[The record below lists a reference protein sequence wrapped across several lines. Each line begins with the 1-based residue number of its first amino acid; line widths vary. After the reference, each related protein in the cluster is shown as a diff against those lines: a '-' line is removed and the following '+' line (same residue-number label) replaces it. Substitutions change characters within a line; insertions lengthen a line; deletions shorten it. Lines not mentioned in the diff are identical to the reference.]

1 MHLVDAKG
9 ILSAQ
14 NGMNLY
20 RGCVHGCI
28 YCDSRS
34 RCYHIDHPFED
45 IEVKRNALILL
56 EAALRKRRRRGM
68 LSTGAMT
75 DPYIPEEEIFGLTR
89 GAMQLAL
96 RYGFG
101 FAVQTKSARVLRD
114 LPLFRELNAR
124 TRCVVQMTLT
134 TFDEALCRKIEPNVS
149 TTAERARALQT
160 LADAGVPTVA
170 WLTPILPFIND
181 TPENLLSVLRTLK
194 EVGVRG
200 VIFFGG
206 GMTLREGNREYFY
219 AQLDRLFPGLK
230 ERYARTYGL
239 RYEIPSPDT
248 EHLCRLFHDF
258 CEGNG
263 LMHDNDQIF
272 AYLRAFDDAPP
283 EQLSLFDGLI

>member
-45 IEVKRNALILL
+45 IEVKRNALTLL

-89 GAMQLAL
+89 GAMELAL

-114 LPLFRELNAR
+114 VPLFRELNAR

-149 TTAERARALQT
+149 TTAERARALQA

>member
-34 RCYHIDHPFED
+34 RCYRIDHPFED
-45 IEVKRNALILL
+45 VEVKRNALELL
-56 EAALRKRRRRGM
+56 DAALRKKRRRGM

-89 GAMQLAL
+89 GAMRLAL
-96 RYGFG
+96 RHGFG
-101 FAVQTKSARVLRD
+101 FALQTKSTRVLRD
-114 LPLFRELNAR
+114 LPLLQELNAR

-134 TFDEALCRKIEPNVS
+134 TADEALCRKIEPNVS
-149 TTAERARALQT
+149 ATLERARALRM
-160 LADAGVPTVA
+160 LADAGIPTVA

-181 TPENLLSVLRTLK
+181 TPENLLSVLRLLK
-194 EVGVRG
+194 DAGVRG
-200 VIFFGG
+200 VIFFGAG
-206 GMTLREGNREYFY
+206 LTLREGSREYFY

-239 RYEIPSPDT
+239 RYEIPSPDNDR
-248 EHLCRLFHDF
+248 LCRLFHDF
-258 CEGNG
+258 CESNN

-272 AYLRAFDDAPP
+272 ACLHAFPDPP
-283 EQLSLFDGLI
+283 SDQLSLFD

>member
-34 RCYHIDHPFED
+34 RCYRIDYPFED
-45 IEVKRNALILL
+45 VEVKRNALELL
-56 EAALRKRRRRGM
+56 DAALRKKRRRGM

-89 GAMQLAL
+89 GAMRLAL
-96 RYGFG
+96 RHGFG
-101 FAVQTKSARVLRD
+101 FTLQTKSTRVLRD
-114 LPLFRELNAR
+114 LPLLQELNAR

-134 TFDEALCRKIEPNVS
+134 TADEALCRKIEPNVS
-149 TTAERARALQT
+149 ATLERARALRT
-160 LADAGVPTVA
+160 LADAGIPTVA

-181 TPENLLSVLRTLK
+181 TPENLLSVLRLLK
-194 EVGVRG
+194 DAGVRG
-200 VIFFGG
+200 VIFFGAG
-206 GMTLREGNREYFY
+206 LTLREGSREYFY

-230 ERYARTYGL
+230 ERYVRTYGL
-239 RYEIPSPDT
+239 RYEIPSPDNDR
-248 EHLCRLFHDF
+248 LCRLFHDF
-258 CEGNG
+258 CESNN
-263 LMHDNDQIF
+263 LMHDNNQIF
-272 AYLRAFDDAPP
+272 AYLHNFPDPP
-283 EQLSLFDGLI
+283 SDQLSLFD

>member
-34 RCYHIDHPFED
+34 RCYRIDHPFED
-45 IEVKRNALILL
+45 VEVKRNALELL
-56 EAALRKRRRRGM
+56 DAALRKKRRRGM

-96 RYGFG
+96 RHGFG
-101 FAVQTKSARVLRD
+101 FTLQTKSTRVLRD
-114 LPLFRELNAR
+114 LPLLQELNAR

-134 TFDEALCRKIEPNVS
+134 TADEALCRRIEPNVS
-149 TTAERARALQT
+149 ATLERARALRT
-160 LADAGVPTVA
+160 LADAGIPTVA

-181 TPENLLSVLRTLK
+181 TPENLLSVLRLLK
-194 EVGVRG
+194 DAGVRG
-200 VIFFGG
+200 VIFFGAG
-206 GMTLREGNREYFY
+206 LTLREGSREYFY

-239 RYEIPSPDT
+239 RYEIPSPDNDR
-248 EHLCRLFHDF
+248 LCRLFHDF
-258 CEGNG
+258 CESNN
-263 LMHDNDQIF
+263 LMHDNNQIF
-272 AYLRAFDDAPP
+272 AYLRNFPDPP
-283 EQLSLFDGLI
+283 SGQLSLFD

>member
-34 RCYHIDHPFED
+34 RCYRIDHPFED
-45 IEVKRNALILL
+45 VEVKRNALELL
-56 EAALRKRRRRGM
+56 DAALRKKRRRGM

-89 GAMQLAL
+89 GAMRLAL
-96 RYGFG
+96 RHGFG
-101 FAVQTKSARVLRD
+101 FTLQTKSTRVLRD
-114 LPLFRELNAR
+114 LPLLQELNAR

-134 TFDEALCRKIEPNVS
+134 TADEALCRKIEPNVS
-149 TTAERARALQT
+149 ATLERARALQT

-181 TPENLLSVLRTLK
+181 TPENLLSVLRLLK
-194 EVGVRG
+194 GAGVRG
-200 VIFFGG
+200 VIFFGAG
-206 GMTLREGNREYFY
+206 LTLREGSREYFY

-239 RYEIPSPDT
+239 RYEIPSPDNDR
-248 EHLCRLFHDF
+248 LCRLFHDF
-258 CEGNG
+258 CESNN

-272 AYLRAFDDAPP
+272 ACLHAFPDPP
-283 EQLSLFDGLI
+283 SDQLSLFD

>member
-34 RCYHIDHPFED
+34 RCYHIEHPFED
-45 IEVKRNALILL
+45 VEVKRNALTLL
-56 EAALRKRRRRGM
+56 DEALCKRRRRCM

-75 DPYIPEEEIFGLTR
+75 DPYIPEEEVFGLTR
-89 GAMQLAL
+89 GAMRLAL
-96 RYGFG
+96 RHGFG
-101 FAVQTKSARVLRD
+101 FTVQTKSARVLRD
-114 LPLFRELNAR
+114 LSLIRELNAR

-134 TFDEALCRKIEPNVS
+134 TFDEVLCRKIEPNVS

-160 LADAGVPTVA
+160 IADAGVPTVA

-181 TPENLLSVLRTLK
+181 TSENLLSVLRMLK
-194 EVGVRG
+194 CAGVRG
-200 VIFFGG
+200 VLFFGAG
-206 GMTLREGNREYFY
+206 LTLREGSREYFY
-219 AQLDRLFPGLK
+219 ARLDRLFPGLK
-230 ERYARTYGL
+230 EQYARAYGL
-239 RYEIPSPDT
+239 HYEISSPDNDR
-248 EHLCRLFHDF
+248 LCRLFHDF
-258 CEGNG
+258 CEENG

-272 AYLRAFDDAPP
+272 AYLRAFDDPSAG
-283 EQLSLFDGLI
+283 QLSLFDGLI

>member
-45 IEVKRNALILL
+45 IEVKRNALELL
-56 EAALRKRRRRGM
+56 DAALRKKRRRGM

-75 DPYIPEEEIFGLTR
+75 DPYIPEEEIFSLTR

-96 RYGFG
+96 RHGFG
-101 FAVQTKSARVLRD
+101 FTLQTKSTRVLRD
-114 LPLFRELNAR
+114 LPLLQELNAR

-134 TFDEALCRKIEPNVS
+134 TADEALCRKIEPNVS
-149 TTAERARALQT
+149 ATLERARALQT
-160 LADAGVPTVA
+160 LADAGIPTVA

-181 TPENLLSVLRTLK
+181 TPENLLSVLRLLK
-194 EVGVRG
+194 DAGVRG
-200 VIFFGG
+200 VIFFGAG
-206 GMTLREGNREYFY
+206 LTLREGSREYFY

-239 RYEIPSPDT
+239 RYEIPSPDNDR
-248 EHLCRLFHDF
+248 LCRLFHDF
-258 CEGNG
+258 CESNN

-272 AYLRAFDDAPP
+272 ACLHNFPDPP
-283 EQLSLFDGLI
+283 SDQLSLFD

>member
-34 RCYHIDHPFED
+34 RCYRIDHPFED
-45 IEVKRNALILL
+45 IEVKRNALELL
-56 EAALRKRRRRGM
+56 DAALRKKRRRGM

-96 RYGFG
+96 RHGFG
-101 FAVQTKSARVLRD
+101 FTLQTKSTRVLRD
-114 LPLFRELNAR
+114 LPLLRELNAR

-134 TFDEALCRKIEPNVS
+134 TADEALCRKIEPNVS
-149 TTAERARALQT
+149 TTLERARALQT
-160 LADAGVPTVA
+160 LADAGIPTVA

-181 TPENLLSVLRTLK
+181 TPDNLLSVLRLLK
-194 EVGVRG
+194 DVDVRG
-200 VIFFGG
+200 VIFFGAG
-206 GMTLREGNREYFY
+206 LTLREGNREYFY

-239 RYEIPSPDT
+239 RYEIPSPDNDR
-248 EHLCRLFHDF
+248 LCRLFHDF
-258 CEGNG
+258 CESNN

-272 AYLRAFDDAPP
+272 ACIHDFPDPP
-283 EQLSLFDGLI
+283 SDQLSLFD

>member
-45 IEVKRNALILL
+45 IEVKRNALELL
-56 EAALRKRRRRGM
+56 DAALRKKRRRGM

-75 DPYIPEEEIFGLTR
+75 DPYIPEEETFGLTR

-96 RYGFG
+96 RHGFG
-101 FAVQTKSARVLRD
+101 FTLQTKSTRVLRD
-114 LPLFRELNAR
+114 LPLLQELNAR

-134 TFDEALCRKIEPNVS
+134 TADEALCRKIEPNVS
-149 TTAERARALQT
+149 TTLERARALQT

-181 TPENLLSVLRTLK
+181 TPENLLSVLRLLK
-194 EVGVRG
+194 DVGVRG
-200 VIFFGG
+200 VIFFGAG
-206 GMTLREGNREYFY
+206 LTLREGSREYFY

-239 RYEIPSPDT
+239 RYEIPSPDNDR
-248 EHLCRLFHDF
+248 LCRLFHDF
-258 CEGNG
+258 CESNN

-272 AYLRAFDDAPP
+272 AHLHNFPDPP
-283 EQLSLFDGLI
+283 SDQLSLFD

>member
-34 RCYHIDHPFED
+34 RCYRIDHPFED
-45 IEVKRNALILL
+45 VEVKRNALELL
-56 EAALRKRRRRGM
+56 DAALRKKRRRGM

-89 GAMQLAL
+89 GAMRLAL
-96 RYGFG
+96 RHGFG
-101 FAVQTKSARVLRD
+101 FALQTKSTRVLRD
-114 LPLFRELNAR
+114 LPLLQELNAR

-134 TFDEALCRKIEPNVS
+134 TADEALCRKIEPNVS
-149 TTAERARALQT
+149 ATLERARALRT
-160 LADAGVPTVA
+160 LADAGIPTVA

-181 TPENLLSVLRTLK
+181 TPENLLSVLRLLK
-194 EVGVRG
+194 DAGVRG
-200 VIFFGG
+200 VIFFGAG
-206 GMTLREGNREYFY
+206 LTLREGSREYFY

-230 ERYARTYGL
+230 ERYVRTYGL
-239 RYEIPSPDT
+239 RYEIPSP
-248 EHLCRLFHDF
+248 R
-258 CEGNG
+258 
-263 LMHDNDQIF
+263 
-272 AYLRAFDDAPP
+272 
-283 EQLSLFDGLI
+283 

>member
-45 IEVKRNALILL
+45 IEVKRNALDLL
-56 EAALRKRRRRGM
+56 DAALRKKRRRGM

-89 GAMQLAL
+89 GAMRLAL
-96 RYGFG
+96 RHGFG
-101 FAVQTKSARVLRD
+101 FTLQTKSTRVLRD
-114 LPLFRELNAR
+114 LPLLQELNAR

-134 TFDEALCRKIEPNVS
+134 TADEALCRRIEPNVS
-149 TTAERARALQT
+149 ATLERARALQT
-160 LADAGVPTVA
+160 LADAGVPTIA

-181 TPENLLSVLRTLK
+181 TPENLLAVLRLLK
-194 EVGVRG
+194 DAGVRG
-200 VIFFGG
+200 VIFFGAG
-206 GMTLREGNREYFY
+206 LTLREGSREYFY

-239 RYEIPSPDT
+239 RYEIPSPDNDR
-248 EHLCRLFHDF
+248 LCRLFHDF
-258 CEGNG
+258 CESNN
-263 LMHDNDQIF
+263 LMHDNNQIF
-272 AYLRAFDDAPP
+272 AYLRNFPDPP
-283 EQLSLFDGLI
+283 SGQLSLFD

>member
-45 IEVKRNALILL
+45 IEVKRNALTLL

-114 LPLFRELNAR
+114 LLLFRELNAR

>member
-34 RCYHIDHPFED
+34 RCYRIDHPFED
-45 IEVKRNALILL
+45 VEVKRNALELL
-56 EAALRKRRRRGM
+56 DAALRKKRRRGM

-89 GAMQLAL
+89 GAMRLAL
-96 RYGFG
+96 RHGFG
-101 FAVQTKSARVLRD
+101 FTLQTKSTRVLRD
-114 LPLFRELNAR
+114 LPLLQELNAR

-134 TFDEALCRKIEPNVS
+134 TADEALCRKIEPNVS
-149 TTAERARALQT
+149 ATLERARALRT

-181 TPENLLSVLRTLK
+181 TPENLLAVLRLLK
-194 EVGVRG
+194 DAGVRG
-200 VIFFGG
+200 VIFFGAG
-206 GMTLREGNREYFY
+206 LTLREGSREYFY

-239 RYEIPSPDT
+239 RYEIPSPDNDR
-248 EHLCRLFHDF
+248 LCRLFHDF
-258 CEGNG
+258 CESNN

-272 AYLRAFDDAPP
+272 ACLHAFPDPP
-283 EQLSLFDGLI
+283 SDQLSLFD

>member
-14 NGMNLY
+14 SGMNLY

-34 RCYHIDHPFED
+34 RCYRIDHPFED
-45 IEVKRNALILL
+45 IEVKRNALELL
-56 EAALRKRRRRGM
+56 DAALRKKRRRGM

-75 DPYIPEEEIFGLTR
+75 DPYIPEEETFGLTR

-96 RYGFG
+96 RHGFG
-101 FAVQTKSARVLRD
+101 FTLQTKSTRVLRD
-114 LPLFRELNAR
+114 LPLLQALNER

-134 TFDEALCRKIEPNVS
+134 TADEALCRKIEPNVS
-149 TTAERARALQT
+149 TTLERARALQT
-160 LADAGVPTVA
+160 FADAGIPTVA

-181 TPENLLSVLRTLK
+181 TPENLLSVLRLLK
-194 EVGVRG
+194 DVGVRG
-200 VIFFGG
+200 VIFFGAG
-206 GMTLREGNREYFY
+206 LTLREGNREYFY
-219 AQLDRLFPGLK
+219 TQLDRLFPGLK

-239 RYEIPSPDT
+239 RYEIPSPDNDR
-248 EHLCRLFHDF
+248 LCRLFHDF
-258 CEGNG
+258 CESNS

-272 AYLRAFDDAPP
+272 AYLHNFPDPP
-283 EQLSLFDGLI
+283 SGQLSLFD

>member
-1 MHLVDAKG
+1 MHPVDAKG

-45 IEVKRNALILL
+45 VEVKRNALELL
-56 EAALRKRRRRGM
+56 DAALRKKRRRGM

-89 GAMQLAL
+89 GAMRLAL
-96 RYGFG
+96 RHGFG
-101 FAVQTKSARVLRD
+101 FTLQTKSTRVLRD
-114 LPLFRELNAR
+114 LPLLQELNAR

-134 TFDEALCRKIEPNVS
+134 TADEALCRKIEPNVS
-149 TTAERARALQT
+149 ATLERARALRT
-160 LADAGVPTVA
+160 LADAGIPTVA

-181 TPENLLSVLRTLK
+181 TPENLLSVLRLLK
-194 EVGVRG
+194 DAGVRG
-200 VIFFGG
+200 VIFFGAG
-206 GMTLREGNREYFY
+206 LTLREGSREYFY

-239 RYEIPSPDT
+239 RYEIPSSDNDR
-248 EHLCRLFHDF
+248 LCRLFHDF
-258 CEGNG
+258 CESNN

-272 AYLRAFDDAPP
+272 ACLHAFPDPP
-283 EQLSLFDGLI
+283 SGQLSLFD

>member
-34 RCYHIDHPFED
+34 RCYRIDHPFED
-45 IEVKRNALILL
+45 IEVKRNALELL
-56 EAALRKRRRRGM
+56 DAALRKKRRRGM

-75 DPYIPEEEIFGLTR
+75 DPYIPDEETFGLTR

-96 RYGFG
+96 RHGFG
-101 FAVQTKSARVLRD
+101 FTLQTKSTRVLRD
-114 LPLFRELNAR
+114 LPLLRELNAR

-134 TFDEALCRKIEPNVS
+134 TADEALCRKIEPNVS
-149 TTAERARALQT
+149 TTLERARALQT
-160 LADAGVPTVA
+160 LADAGIPTVA

-181 TPENLLSVLRTLK
+181 TPDNLLSVLRLLK
-194 EVGVRG
+194 DVDVRG
-200 VIFFGG
+200 VIFFGAG
-206 GMTLREGNREYFY
+206 LTLREGNREYFY

-239 RYEIPSPDT
+239 RYEIPSPDNDR
-248 EHLCRLFHDF
+248 LCRLFHDF
-258 CEGNG
+258 CESNN

-272 AYLRAFDDAPP
+272 ACIHDFPDPP
-283 EQLSLFDGLI
+283 SDQLSLFD

>member
-34 RCYHIDHPFED
+34 RCYRIDHPFED
-45 IEVKRNALILL
+45 IEVKRNALELL
-56 EAALRKRRRRGM
+56 DAALRKKRRRGM

-96 RYGFG
+96 RHGFG
-101 FAVQTKSARVLRD
+101 FTLQTKSTRVLRD
-114 LPLFRELNAR
+114 LPLLQELNAR

-134 TFDEALCRKIEPNVS
+134 TADEALCRKIEPNVS
-149 TTAERARALQT
+149 TTLERARALQT
-160 LADAGVPTVA
+160 LADAGIPTVA

-181 TPENLLSVLRTLK
+181 TPENLLAVLRLLK
-194 EVGVRG
+194 DVGVRG
-200 VIFFGG
+200 VIFFGAG
-206 GMTLREGNREYFY
+206 LTLREGSREYFY

-239 RYEIPSPDT
+239 RYEIPSPDNDR
-248 EHLCRLFHDF
+248 LCRLFHDF
-258 CEGNG
+258 CESNN

-272 AYLRAFDDAPP
+272 ACLHNFPDPP
-283 EQLSLFDGLI
+283 SDQLSLFD

>member
-34 RCYHIDHPFED
+34 RCYRIDHPFENV
-45 IEVKRNALILL
+45 EVKRNALELL
-56 EAALRKRRRRGM
+56 DAALRKKRRRGM

-89 GAMQLAL
+89 GAIQLAL
-96 RYGFG
+96 RHGFG
-101 FAVQTKSARVLRD
+101 FTLQTKSTRVLRD
-114 LPLFRELNAR
+114 LPLLHELNAR

-134 TFDEALCRKIEPNVS
+134 TSDEALCRRIEPNVS
-149 TTAERARALQT
+149 ATLERARALQT
-160 LADAGVPTVA
+160 LADAGIPTVA

-181 TPENLLSVLRTLK
+181 TPENLLAVLRLLK
-194 EVGVRG
+194 DAGVRG
-200 VIFFGG
+200 VIFFGAG
-206 GMTLREGNREYFY
+206 LTLREGSREYFY

-239 RYEIPSPDT
+239 RYEIPSPDNDR
-248 EHLCRLFHDF
+248 LCRLFHDF
-258 CEGNG
+258 CESNN

-272 AYLRAFDDAPP
+272 AYLHNFPDPP
-283 EQLSLFDGLI
+283 SDQLSLFD

>member
-34 RCYHIDHPFED
+34 RCYRIDHPFED
-45 IEVKRNALILL
+45 VEVKRNALELL
-56 EAALRKRRRRGM
+56 DAALRKKRRRGM

-96 RYGFG
+96 RHGFG
-101 FAVQTKSARVLRD
+101 FTLQTKSTRVLRD
-114 LPLFRELNAR
+114 LPLLQELNAR

-134 TFDEALCRKIEPNVS
+134 TADEALCRKIEPNVS
-149 TTAERARALQT
+149 ATLERARALQT
-160 LADAGVPTVA
+160 LADAGVPTIA

-181 TPENLLSVLRTLK
+181 TPENLLAVLRLLK
-194 EVGVRG
+194 DAGVRG
-200 VIFFGG
+200 VIFFGAG
-206 GMTLREGNREYFY
+206 LTLREGSREYFY

-239 RYEIPSPDT
+239 RYEIPSPDNDR
-248 EHLCRLFHDF
+248 LCRLFHDF
-258 CEGNG
+258 CESNN
-263 LMHDNDQIF
+263 LMHDNNQIF
-272 AYLRAFDDAPP
+272 AYLHNFPDPP
-283 EQLSLFDGLI
+283 SDQLSLFD

>member
-34 RCYHIDHPFED
+34 RCYRIDHPFED
-45 IEVKRNALILL
+45 IEVKRNALELL
-56 EAALRKRRRRGM
+56 DAALRKKRRRGM

-96 RYGFG
+96 RHGFG
-101 FAVQTKSARVLRD
+101 FTLQTKSTRVLRD
-114 LPLFRELNAR
+114 LPLLQELNAR

-134 TFDEALCRKIEPNVS
+134 TADEALCRKIEPNVS
-149 TTAERARALQT
+149 TTLERARALRT
-160 LADAGVPTVA
+160 LADAGIPTVA

-181 TPENLLSVLRTLK
+181 TPENLLSVLRLLK
-194 EVGVRG
+194 DVGVRG
-200 VIFFGG
+200 VIFFGAG
-206 GMTLREGNREYFY
+206 LTLREGSREYFY

-239 RYEIPSPDT
+239 RYEIPSPDNDR
-248 EHLCRLFHDF
+248 LCRLFHDF
-258 CEGNG
+258 CESNN
-263 LMHDNDQIF
+263 LMHDNNQIF
-272 AYLRAFDDAPP
+272 ACLHDFPDPP
-283 EQLSLFDGLI
+283 SDQLSLFD

>member
-1 MHLVDAKG
+1 MDAKG

-34 RCYHIDHPFED
+34 RCYRIDHPFED
-45 IEVKRNALILL
+45 VEVKRNALELL
-56 EAALRKRRRRGM
+56 DAALRKKRRRGM

-96 RYGFG
+96 RHGFG
-101 FAVQTKSARVLRD
+101 FTLQTKSTRVLRD
-114 LPLFRELNAR
+114 LPLLQELNAR

-134 TFDEALCRKIEPNVS
+134 TADEALCRKIEPNVS
-149 TTAERARALQT
+149 ATLERARALQT
-160 LADAGVPTVA
+160 LADAGVPTIA

-181 TPENLLSVLRTLK
+181 TPENLLSVLRLLK
-194 EVGVRG
+194 DAGVRG
-200 VIFFGG
+200 VIFFGAG
-206 GMTLREGNREYFY
+206 LTLREGSREYFY

-239 RYEIPSPDT
+239 RCEIPSPDNDR
-248 EHLCRLFHDF
+248 LCRLFHDF
-258 CEGNG
+258 
-263 LMHDNDQIF
+263 
-272 AYLRAFDDAPP
+272 
-283 EQLSLFDGLI
+283 

>member
-89 GAMQLAL
+89 GAMELAL

-149 TTAERARALQT
+149 TTAERARALQA

>member
-34 RCYHIDHPFED
+34 RCYRIDHPFED
-45 IEVKRNALILL
+45 VEVKRNALELL
-56 EAALRKRRRRGM
+56 DAALRKKRRRGM

-96 RYGFG
+96 RHGFG
-101 FAVQTKSARVLRD
+101 FTLQTKSTRVLRD
-114 LPLFRELNAR
+114 LPLLQELNAR

-134 TFDEALCRKIEPNVS
+134 TADEALCRKIEPNVS
-149 TTAERARALQT
+149 ATLERARALQT
-160 LADAGVPTVA
+160 LADAGVPTIA

-181 TPENLLSVLRTLK
+181 TPENLLAVLRLLK
-194 EVGVRG
+194 DVGVRG
-200 VIFFGG
+200 VIFFGAG
-206 GMTLREGNREYFY
+206 LTLREGNREYFY

-230 ERYARTYGL
+230 ERYARAYGL
-239 RYEIPSPDT
+239 RCEIPSPDNDR
-248 EHLCRLFHDF
+248 LCRLFHDF
-258 CEGNG
+258 CESNN
-263 LMHDNDQIF
+263 LMHDNNQIF
-272 AYLRAFDDAPP
+272 AYLHNFPDPP
-283 EQLSLFDGLI
+283 SDQLSLFD

>member
-45 IEVKRNALILL
+45 IEVKRNALELL
-56 EAALRKRRRRGM
+56 DAALRKKRRRGM

-75 DPYIPEEEIFGLTR
+75 DPYIPEEETFGLTR

-96 RYGFG
+96 RHGFG
-101 FAVQTKSARVLRD
+101 FTLQTKSTRVLRD
-114 LPLFRELNAR
+114 LPLLQELNAR

-134 TFDEALCRKIEPNVS
+134 TADEALCRKIEPNVS
-149 TTAERARALQT
+149 TTLERARALQT

-181 TPENLLSVLRTLK
+181 TPESLLSVLRLLK
-194 EVGVRG
+194 DVGVRG
-200 VIFFGG
+200 EIFFGAG
-206 GMTLREGNREYFY
+206 LTLREGSREYFY

-239 RYEIPSPDT
+239 RYEIPSPDNDR
-248 EHLCRLFHDF
+248 LCRLFHDF
-258 CEGNG
+258 CESNN

-272 AYLRAFDDAPP
+272 AHLHNFPDPP
-283 EQLSLFDGLI
+283 SDQLSLFD

>member
-45 IEVKRNALILL
+45 IEVKRNALDLL
-56 EAALRKRRRRGM
+56 DAALRKKRRRGM

-89 GAMQLAL
+89 GAMRLAL
-96 RYGFG
+96 RHGFG
-101 FAVQTKSARVLRD
+101 FTLQTKSTRVLRD
-114 LPLFRELNAR
+114 LPLLQELNAR

-134 TFDEALCRKIEPNVS
+134 TADEALCRRIEPNVS
-149 TTAERARALQT
+149 ATLERARALQT
-160 LADAGVPTVA
+160 LADAGVPTIA

-181 TPENLLSVLRTLK
+181 TPENLLAVLRLLK
-194 EVGVRG
+194 DAGVRG
-200 VIFFGG
+200 VIFFGAG
-206 GMTLREGNREYFY
+206 LTLREGSREYFY

-239 RYEIPSPDT
+239 RCEIPSPDNDR
-248 EHLCRLFHDF
+248 LCRLFHDF
-258 CEGNG
+258 CESNN

-272 AYLRAFDDAPP
+272 ACLHAFPDPP
-283 EQLSLFDGLI
+283 SGQLSLFD

>member
-34 RCYHIDHPFED
+34 RCYRIDHPFED
-45 IEVKRNALILL
+45 VEVKHNALELL
-56 EAALRKRRRRGM
+56 DAALRKKRRRGM

-96 RYGFG
+96 RHGFG
-101 FAVQTKSARVLRD
+101 FTLQTKSTRVLRD
-114 LPLFRELNAR
+114 LPLLQELNAR

-134 TFDEALCRKIEPNVS
+134 TADEALCRKIEPNVS
-149 TTAERARALQT
+149 ATLERARALQT
-160 LADAGVPTVA
+160 LADAGIPTVA

-181 TPENLLSVLRTLK
+181 TPENLLSVLRLLK
-194 EVGVRG
+194 GAGVRG
-200 VIFFGG
+200 VIFFGAG
-206 GMTLREGNREYFY
+206 LTLREGSREYFY

-239 RYEIPSPDT
+239 RYEIPSPDNDR
-248 EHLCRLFHDF
+248 LCRLFHDF
-258 CEGNG
+258 CESNN

-272 AYLRAFDDAPP
+272 ACLHAFPDPP
-283 EQLSLFDGLI
+283 SGQLSLFD

>member
-45 IEVKRNALILL
+45 IEVKRNALTLL